1 MDGLRPPNPPLTLT
15 VKKGPGNLRLTIYAL
30 ALAGAMLLTF
40 LLVRHGVGDVA
51 GAVAAARWGV
61 LAVIIFHLV
70 PLLGDTLSWWVLFP
84 KEFRVPLRVA
94 YRMRW
99 IGESVSNLVPTS
111 AVGGEIVRT
120 RVAALNGAPLGIAA
134 ATVLGDLTLGIC
146 VQTLFTLL
154 GIGLLILATGRTNI
168 MGPALAGVPLA
179 ILAVGGFY
187 TVQRLGIFRIL
198 GGLVGRFAKD
208 PGWQTVLAKGGGI
221 DDAIRIVYGRKR
233 AVAICCVCTMASW
246 LCSSVEVWIAL
257 RAVGV
262 QAGFDKAI
270 ILESI
275 CQGVRA
281 AMFFIPGGLGVQEGG
296 YMVVGG
302 LLGIPADMA
311 LAISLIRRA
320 RELAIG
326 VPGLLAWQFSEGH
339 RLWRHRALQAAE

>member
-1 MDGLRPPNPPLTLT
+1 M
-15 VKKGPGNLRLTIYAL
+15 KKGSGNIRFTIYAL
-30 ALAGAMLLTF
+30 ALVGALLLTF
-40 LLVRHGVGDVA
+40 LLVRHGIGDVA
-51 GAVAAARWGV
+51 AAVAAARWGV
-61 LAVIIFHLV
+61 LAVVVFHLV
-70 PLLGDTLSWWVLFP
+70 PLFGDTLSWWVLFP
-84 KEFRVPLRVA
+84 LKYRLPLSVA
-94 YRMRW
+94 FRMRW

-120 RVAALNGAPLGIAA
+120 RVASLNGAPLGIAA
-134 ATVLGDLTLGIC
+134 ATVLGDVTLGIC
-146 VQTLFTLL
+146 VQTIFTLT
-154 GIGLLILATGRTNI
+154 GVGLLILATGKTNI
-168 MGPALAGVPLA
+168 LLPALAGVPLA
-179 ILAVGGFY
+179 MLAVGGFY
-187 TVQRLGIFRIL
+187 AVQRIGIFKIM

-208 PGWQTVLAKGGGI
+208 PGWLPLLAKGGRI
-221 DDAIRIVYGRKR
+221 DDAIKEVYARR
-233 AVAICCVCTMASW
+233 QAVAACCLCTLASW
-246 LCSSVEVWIAL
+246 FCSSVEVWIAL

-262 QAGFDKAI
+262 PAGFDKAI

-326 VPGLLAWQFSEGH
+326 IPGLLAWQFSEGH
-339 RLWRHRALQAAE
+339 RLLRNRALHAAE

>member
-1 MDGLRPPNPPLTLT
+1 M
-15 VKKGPGNLRLTIYAL
+15 KKGTVNIRLAIYAL
-30 ALAGAMLLTF
+30 ALAGASLLTF
-40 LLVRHGVGDVA
+40 LLVRHGIGDVA
-51 GAVAAARWGV
+51 SAVAAARWGV
-61 LAVIIFHLV
+61 LAVVVFHLV
-70 PLLGDTLSWWVLFP
+70 PLFGDTLSWWVLFP
-84 KEFRVPLRVA
+84 GKYRVPLPVA
-94 YRMRW
+94 FRMRW

-134 ATVLGDLTLGIC
+134 ATVLGDVTLGIC
-146 VQTLFTLL
+146 VQTVFTLT
-154 GIGLLILATGRTNI
+154 GVGLLIVETGRTNI
-168 MGPALAGVPLA
+168 LVPALAGVPLA
-179 ILAVGGFY
+179 MLAVAGFY
-187 TVQRLGIFRIL
+187 AAQRIGIFKIL
-198 GGLVGRFAKD
+198 SGLVGRFSKD
-208 PGWQTVLAKGGGI
+208 PSWQSVLAKGGGI
-221 DDAIRIVYGRKR
+221 DEAIREVYARRR
-233 AVAICCVCTMASW
+233 AVAACCVFTMGSW

-302 LLGIPADMA
+302 FLGIPADMA

-339 RLWRHRALQAAE
+339 RLWRNRVLQAAE

>member
-1 MDGLRPPNPPLTLT
+1 M
-15 VKKGPGNLRLTIYAL
+15 KKVTGNTRLAIYAL
-30 ALAGAMLLTF
+30 ALAGALLLTF

-51 GAVAAARWGV
+51 SAVSAARWGV
-61 LAVIIFHLV
+61 LAVVIFHLV
-70 PLLGDTLSWWVLFP
+70 PLFGDTLSWWVLFP
-84 KEFRVPLRVA
+84 DKFRLPLPVVF
-94 YRMRW
+94 RMRW

-134 ATVLGDLTLGIC
+134 ATVLGDVTLGIC
-146 VQTLFTLL
+146 VQTVFTLT
-154 GIGLLILATGRTNI
+154 GIGLLILATGKTNI
-168 MGPALAGVPLA
+168 LGPALAGVPLA
-179 ILAVGGFY
+179 MLAVGGFY
-187 TVQRLGIFRIL
+187 SVQRIGIFKIL
-198 GGLVGRFAKD
+198 SGLVGRFAKD
-208 PGWQTVLAKGGGI
+208 PSWQSVLAKGSGI
-221 DDAIRIVYGRKR
+221 DEAIREVYSRKK
-233 AVAICCVCTMASW
+233 AVAACCVFTMGSW

-257 RAVGV
+257 QAVGV
-262 QAGFDKAI
+262 HAGFDKAI

-320 RELAIG
+320 RELAVG

-339 RLWRHRALQAAE
+339 RLWRNRALQAVE